1 MAFPI
6 NKGDSSSSITHQY
19 RYDVFLSFRGD
30 DTRNNFTSI
39 LIGILSHHGINIF
52 LDNEHLRGEEI
63 SDKLFEAIEGSRI
76 SIIVF
81 SKNYAFSTWCLKE
94 LVKILE
100 CKTKDQQ
107 IVLPIFY
114 KVDPSEVRNQKG
126 KFGEALTEHE
136 TKFKDKMEVQ
146 KWRMAL
152 HEAGNIGGW
161 HCTKDHPQFTLIKEV
176 FEVISRVKLNYTKI
190 FDVKY
195 PVGIDSRVE
204 DISLLLD
211 IGSNDVRM
219 LVIHGLPGI
228 GKTAIAKSIYD
239 LIAYR
244 FEGSI
249 FLENVKE
256 NSRTN
261 DGQCQ
266 LREALYSEIL
276 GGGTLK
282 ELGAIKRINM
292 RMEMPQHKRIL
303 IILDDVDKLIQVT
316 DLLGECNRFASGS
329 RIIITTTDEKLLST
343 LQEDYH
349 LTYYNY
355 RLKELDKHES
365 RELFCQHAFKENKPK
380 KGYLELVDLFISYA
394 KGLPLALKIIGSDLY
409 PRDDMRCWKS
419 ALDKYKRI
427 LNPNI
432 LKVLKISYDGLDQTQ
447 RHIFLDIACF
457 LKGLGKDLVE
467 NILESCNSYDPY
479 YDIEI
484 LKDKSLIFVD
494 EDGKF
499 SMHDLIQQM
508 GLEIIK
514 QESKVSKKHKRL
526 LCYDGAS
533 DLPDKGLEEVEGITL
548 CFPQPRNMQ
557 IDFGR
562 MKKLKYLIVRNLIC
576 EDVKYLPNELR
587 LIDWNEFPLS
597 SLPAT
602 VSLQKLVA
610 LTVPG
615 SHIKLDEH
623 FERCRLTALKY
634 MDFNYCKNITKL
646 PDLSVI
652 APNIKRLEL
661 DNCEN
666 LVEIHQSVGLL
677 EALEYWSL
685 VYCKNL
691 KMIPRNLKLKSL
703 QCFNLQG
710 CRSLWK
716 FPNIGQSTERL
727 ALPPSIGNLTSL
739 QELIIGTKYL
749 NDLPSCFST
758 LPNLNL
764 LCMYDVEYFPKN
776 LDIPDCFPK
785 LEELVVIDSN
795 ITTLPD
801 ISSRFPQLTSLYI
814 SNCCNLQKISRL
826 PSCLV
831 TVQVTGCKSLD
842 PQSSRRLLRQFAEK
856 VGLPRNIVCP
866 RGSSHRDYAS
876 ETDFP
881 HKKGFSFKIDGE
893 AFIQGSKIPKWFN
906 HQIGG
911 SSISFSVS
919 RKLLPSFAFCVVI
932 QVQSKERYSYS
943 LSGYFAINIFVDG
956 YKGLHSNTIYI
967 PTRTRPSSSYSY
979 LWVFYIR
986 DSSLEGIIL
995 NEGTEVKLQFEFSND
1010 NPEKAEITVE
1020 KCGVHVACTC
1030 SPQNSAVDKVACIR
1044 IQERLKMSF
1053 DERLEMSLSRVAA
1066 DVLPFKQ
1073 KLDRLS
1079 NAQDGYYC
1087 PLCEIAK
1094 DSVLH
1099 LFQCCPLAKGLW
1111 YGGRCGFRVEM
1122 IKAQSIMEFVEYII
1136 DPPME
1141 LLAERVKILWDARE
1155 DALFSNTKPSINQLA
1170 HRLNTQYD
1178 SNLRSLWTTRGTEE
1192 QNRES
1197 AWTKPPDQWVKLN
1210 FDASCDQK
1218 NVGLAVVLKDQEG
1231 NGRGIRR
1238 GININGKMGNA
1249 IGQTGQT

>member
-6 NKGDSSSSITHQY
+6 NKGDPSSSITHQY
-19 RYDVFLSFRGD
+19 RYDVFVSFRGE

-63 SDKLFEAIEGSRI
+63 SDKLFKVIESSRI

-114 KVDPSEVRNQKG
+114 KVDPSEVRNQNG
-126 KFGEALTEHE
+126 KFGETLTKHE

-146 KWRMAL
+146 KWRIAL

-161 HCTKDHPQFTLIKEV
+161 HCKKDHPQFTLIKEV
-176 FEVISRVKLNYTKI
+176 FEVISRVELNYTKI

-195 PVGIDSRVE
+195 PIGIDSRVE
-204 DISLLLD
+204 DINCLLD
-211 IGSNDVRM
+211 IDSNDVRM
-219 LVIHGLPGI
+219 VVIHGLPGI
-228 GKTAIAKSIYD
+228 GKTTIAKSIYD
-239 LIAYR
+239 LIAYH

-261 DGQCQ
+261 DGKRQ

-282 ELGAIKRINM
+282 EPGAIKRINM

-316 DLLGECNRFASGS
+316 DLLGECNCFASGS
-329 RIIITTTDEKLLST
+329 RIIITTRDEKLLST

-349 LTYYNY
+349 LTCYNY
-355 RLKELDKHES
+355 RLMELDKHES

-380 KGYLELVDLFISYA
+380 KGYSELVDLFISYA

-409 PRDDMRCWKS
+409 PRDDIRCWKI
-419 ALDKYKRI
+419 ALDKYERI

-432 LKVLKISYDGLDQTQ
+432 LEVLKISYDGLDQTQ
-447 RHIFLDIACF
+447 QHIFLDIASF
-457 LKGLGKDLVE
+457 LKGLCKDVVE
-467 NILESCNSYDPY
+467 LILESCNSYDPY

-494 EDGKF
+494 ERGKL
-499 SMHDLIQQM
+499 SMHDLIQRM

-526 LCYDGAS
+526 LCYDDAS
-533 DLPDKGLEEVEGITL
+533 DLPDTGLEEVEGITL

-562 MKKLKYLIVRNLIC
+562 TKKLKYLTVRNLIC

-587 LIDWNEFPLS
+587 LIDWNEFPLP

-602 VSLQKLVA
+602 VNLQKLVA
-610 LTVPG
+610 LRVPG

-634 MDFNYCKNITKL
+634 MDFSDCENITKL

-685 VYCKNL
+685 ADCKNL

-703 QCFNLQG
+703 RCFCLRG
-710 CRSLWK
+710 CGSLWK

-727 ALPPSIGNLTSL
+727 ALPSSIRNLTSL

-758 LPNLNL
+758 LPNLNV
-764 LCMYDVEYFPKN
+764 LCMYDLENFPKN
-776 LDIPDCFPK
+776 LAPDCFPK
-785 LEELVVIDSN
+785 LGEIMVWDSN

-801 ISSRFPQLTSLYI
+801 ISSIFSRLTRLDI
-814 SNCCNLQKISRL
+814 HNCRNLQKIPRL
-826 PSCLV
+826 PSCMDYV
-831 TVQVTGCKSLD
+831 EVTGCKSLD
-842 PQSSRRLLRQFAEK
+842 SQSSRRLLRQFAK
-856 VGLPRNIVCP
+856 NVGLPRNIVCP
-866 RGSSHRDYAS
+866 RGSSHRDYAF

-881 HKKGFSFKIDGE
+881 HKKRFSLKLDGQVL
-893 AFIQGSKIPKWFN
+893 IQGSRIPKWFN
-906 HQIGG
+906 HQIVG
-911 SSISFSVS
+911 SSISFSVG
-919 RKLLPSFAFCVVI
+919 RKFLSPFAFCVVT
-932 QVQSKERYSYS
+932 QVQWEYSFEYS
-943 LSGYFAINIFVDG
+943 IAGYYTINLFVDVDG
-956 YKGLHSNTIYI
+956 YKGLHSCTRRI
-967 PTRTRPSSSYSY
+967 PIRTDSY
-979 LWVFYIR
+979 LWVFYIS
-986 DSSLEGIIL
+986 DSSLEDIIL
-995 NEGTEVKLQFEFSND
+995 NERTDVKLQFEFSNY
-1010 NPEKAEITVE
+1010 NPEIAEITIK
-1020 KCGVHVACTC
+1020 KCGVHVACMC
-1030 SPQNSAVDKVACIR
+1030 SPQNSAADKVA
-1044 IQERLKMSF
+1044 
-1053 DERLEMSLSRVAA
+1053 A
-1066 DVLPFKQ
+1066 
-1073 KLDRLS
+1073 
-1079 NAQDGYYC
+1079 
-1087 PLCEIAK
+1087 
-1094 DSVLH
+1094 
-1099 LFQCCPLAKGLW
+1099 
-1111 YGGRCGFRVEM
+1111 
-1122 IKAQSIMEFVEYII
+1122 
-1136 DPPME
+1136 
-1141 LLAERVKILWDARE
+1141 
-1155 DALFSNTKPSINQLA
+1155 
-1170 HRLNTQYD
+1170 
-1178 SNLRSLWTTRGTEE
+1178 
-1192 QNRES
+1192 
-1197 AWTKPPDQWVKLN
+1197 
-1210 FDASCDQK
+1210 
-1218 NVGLAVVLKDQEG
+1218 
-1231 NGRGIRR
+1231 
-1238 GININGKMGNA
+1238 
-1249 IGQTGQT
+1249 

>member
-6 NKGDSSSSITHQY
+6 NKGDSSSSFTHPC
-19 RYDVFLSFRGD
+19 RYDVFVSFRGE

-39 LIGILSHHGINIF
+39 LIGILYHHGINIF
-52 LDNEHLRGEEI
+52 LDNEYLRGEEI
-63 SDKLFEAIEGSRI
+63 SNKIFEAIESSRI

-100 CKTKDQQ
+100 CEKKGQ

-126 KFGEALTEHE
+126 KFEEALTKHE
-136 TKFKDKMEVQ
+136 TKFKDKIEVQ
-146 KWRMAL
+146 KWKIAL
-152 HEAGNIGGW
+152 REAGNIGGW
-161 HCTKDHPQFTLIKEV
+161 HCKKDHPQFTLIKEV

-204 DISLLLD
+204 DINLHLD
-211 IGSNDVRM
+211 IDSNDVRM

-228 GKTAIAKSIYD
+228 GKTTIAKSIYD
-239 LIAYR
+239 LIAYH

-261 DGQCQ
+261 DGKRQ

-282 ELGAIKRINM
+282 EPGAIKRINM

-316 DLLGECNRFASGS
+316 DLLGECNCFASGS
-329 RIIITTTDEKLLST
+329 RIIITTRDEKLLST

-349 LTYYNY
+349 LTCYNY
-355 RLKELDKHES
+355 RLMELDKHES

-380 KGYLELVDLFISYA
+380 KGYSELVDLFISYA

-409 PRDDMRCWKS
+409 PRDDIRCWKS

-427 LNPNI
+427 LHPNI
-432 LKVLKISYDGLDQTQ
+432 LEVLKISYDGLDQTQ
-447 RHIFLDIACF
+447 RHIFLDVACF

-494 EDGKF
+494 EYNKL

-526 LCYDGAS
+526 LCYDDTS
-533 DLPDKGLEEVEGITL
+533 ELPDKGLEEVEGITL
-548 CFPQPRNMQ
+548 CFPQPRNVQ

-562 MKKLKYLIVRNLIC
+562 MKNLKYLTVRNLIC
-576 EDVKYLPNELR
+576 EDVIYLPNELR
-587 LIDWNEFPLS
+587 LVVWNGFPLP
-597 SLPAT
+597 SLPSP
-602 VSLQKLVA
+602 VNLQKLVV
-610 LTVPG
+610 LEVPG
-615 SHIKLDEH
+615 SHIKLDEY
-623 FERCRLTALKY
+623 FERCRLTALKD
-634 MDFNYCKNITKL
+634 MNFSYCKNITKL

-652 APNIKRLEL
+652 APNIKSLNL
-661 DNCEN
+661 SGCEN

-677 EALEYWSL
+677 EALEHWNLYG
-685 VYCKNL
+685 CENL
-691 KMIPRNLKLKSL
+691 KIIPRILKLKSL
-703 QCFNLQG
+703 QFFGLYM
-710 CRSLWK
+710 SS
-716 FPNIGQSTERL
+716 NIGQSTERL
-727 ALPPSIGNLTSL
+727 ALPSPIGNLSSL
-739 QELIIGTKYL
+739 RKLYIRSINL
-749 NDLPSCFST
+749 NNLPSC
-758 LPNLNL
+758 LPKVQSL
-764 LCMYDVEYFPKN
+764 LVA
-776 LDIPDCFPK
+776 
-785 LEELVVIDSN
+785 DSN
-795 ITTLPD
+795 ITTFPD
-801 ISSRFPQLTSLYI
+801 ISSRSPQLKYLFI
-814 SNCCNLQKISRL
+814 RNCFNLQKIPRL
-826 PSCLV
+826 PISSIRAV
-831 TVQVTGCKSLD
+831 TIGGCKSLD
-842 PQSSRRLLRQFAEK
+842 LQSSRRLLSQFAER
-856 VGLPRNIVCP
+856 VGLPQNIECP

-876 ETDFP
+876 EMDFL
-881 HKKGFSFKIDGE
+881 HKKGFSFEIDGE
-893 AFIQGSKIPKWFN
+893 VLIQGSKIPKWFN

-932 QVQSKERYSYS
+932 RVQLKDRYKYS
-943 LSGYFAINIFVDG
+943 ISGYYAINIFVDG
-956 YKGLHSNTIYI
+956 YNGLHSKSGNF
-967 PTRTRPSSSYSY
+967 PRAPSKSSYSY
-979 LWVFYIR
+979 LWVFYTR

-995 NEGTEVKLQFEFSND
+995 NEGTEVKVQFEFSNYD
-1010 NPEKAEITVE
+1010 PKIAEITVE

-1030 SPQNSAVDKVACIR
+1030 SPQNSAADKVAYIR
-1044 IQERLKMSF
+1044 IQERLKVSF
-1053 DERLEMSLSRVAA
+1053 DERLKMFLSRVAA

-1079 NAQDGYYC
+1079 NAQDGYCC
-1087 PLCEIAK
+1087 PLCEISE

-1099 LFQCCPLAKGLW
+1099 LFQCCPFAKGLW
-1111 YGGRCGFRVEM
+1111 YGGRWGFRVEM
-1122 IKAQSIMEFVEYII
+1122 IQAQSIMEFVEHII

-1141 LLAERVKILWDARE
+1141 LLAERVNKDEFTLYAVLAMNILLDARE
-1155 DALFSNTKPSINQLA
+1155 DALFSNAKDSINQLA
-1170 HRLNTQYD
+1170 HRLNNQYD
-1178 SNLRSLWTTRGTEE
+1178 SYVRSLEG
-1192 QNRES
+1192 QNRGR
-1197 AWTKPPDQWVKLN
+1197 AWFKPPNRWVKLD
-1210 FDASCDQK
+1210 FDGSYDQK
-1218 NVGLAVVLKDQEG
+1218 NVGLAAILKDERG
-1231 NGRGIRR
+1231 NGRAIRR
-1238 GININGKMGNA
+1238 GININS
-1249 IGQTGQT
+1249 